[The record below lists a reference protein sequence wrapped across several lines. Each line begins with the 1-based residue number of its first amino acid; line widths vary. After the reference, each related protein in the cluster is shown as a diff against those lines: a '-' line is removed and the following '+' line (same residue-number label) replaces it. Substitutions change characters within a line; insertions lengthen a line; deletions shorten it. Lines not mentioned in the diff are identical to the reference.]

1 MNHTV
6 KMNELCEK
14 LNDLKS
20 VFRYGQKMIPIIQN
34 LLDFMKETVPMLE
47 NINSSITES
56 TQKIPKATNQINS
69 VTNATELATT
79 EILNL
84 IDVIAED
91 INWIGNA
98 AAKLS
103 ETDKRR
109 SEIVNKLSSL
119 NLPGDA
125 MQLVSQLSDLNNEV
139 PDYNLI
145 TEKVSGINNNA
156 YNITLSLQVQ
166 DITSQQLA
174 AVNHLIESV
183 QYKLS
188 SLVRNLED
196 SELPGAP
203 LDNVN
208 EYGDDLPFNP
218 EAEYSSPFEKQ
229 QIADIVMN
237 NRTITPQDEIDKLF
251 SRQ

>member
-6 KMNELCEK
+6 KMNELCDK

-34 LLDFMKETVPMLE
+34 LLDFMKETVPLLE

-56 TQKIPKATNQINS
+56 TQKMPKATNQISS

-79 EILNL
+79 EILNI
-84 IDVIAED
+84 IDIISED

-103 ETDKRR
+103 EIEESRSQITD
-109 SEIVNKLSSL
+109 KLSSL
-119 NLPGDA
+119 NLPA
-125 MQLVSQLSDLNNEV
+125 EAKHLVMQFSELKKEI

-145 TEKVSGINNNA
+145 SEKVTGINNNA

-203 LDNVN
+203 LLNLN
-208 EYGDDLPFNP
+208 EYENELPFNS
-218 EAEYSSPFEKQ
+218 EAEYSSSLDKQ
-229 QIADIVMN
+229 QIADSIMN